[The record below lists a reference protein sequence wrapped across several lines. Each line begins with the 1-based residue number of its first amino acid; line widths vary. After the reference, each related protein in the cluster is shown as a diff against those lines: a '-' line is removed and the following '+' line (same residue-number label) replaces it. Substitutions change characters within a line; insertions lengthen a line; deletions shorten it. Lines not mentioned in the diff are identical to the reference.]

1 MSSNFKEVLG
11 LIEKFETVFDEY
23 QQALEKDKEAVFQN
37 LNQSWKKMK
46 EEQAE
51 IESLEHNISS
61 QSSELTEL
69 KMKSELLD
77 KQLTDLNSIKQ
88 ESLSKV
94 TELKSSLEKVIIELK
109 TPMIELESYQSKLT
123 SLNEKLNS
131 KELENAEL
139 EQKKLDNENR
149 EHQLKVLYT
158 EEKMDELERKLASL
172 KRNNYFTTF
181 LIENSKE
188 ELSEVDIISTIMNQ
202 GSCNLDELKN
212 LLDVPP
218 IMAIRTIKQLA
229 VKGIIN
235 LDESTNIVSLP

>member
-1 MSSNFKEVLG
+1 MSSNFKEDLG

-46 EEQAE
+46 EEQTE
-51 IESLEHNISS
+51 IESLAHNISS

-109 TPMIELESYQSKLT
+109 TPMIELEGYQSKLT
-123 SLNEKLNS
+123 SLNEKLNL
-131 KELENAEL
+131 KELDKVEL
-139 EQKKLDNENR
+139 EQKKIDNENR
-149 EHQLKVLYT
+149 EQQLKVLYT

-172 KRNNYFTTF
+172 KRDNYFTTF

-188 ELSEVDIISTIMNQ
+188 ELPEVDIISTIMNQ

>member
-1 MSSNFKEVLG
+1 MSSNLKEVLG

-37 LNQSWKKMK
+37 LNLSWKKMK
-46 EEQAE
+46 EEQTE
-51 IESLEHNISS
+51 IESLEQNISS
-61 QSSELTEL
+61 QNSELTEL

-77 KQLTDLNSIKQ
+77 KQLSDLNSIKQ
-88 ESLSKV
+88 ENLSKV
-94 TELKSSLEKVIIELK
+94 KELKSSLEKVMVESK
-109 TPMIELESYQSKLT
+109 TPMIELEGFKSKLT
-123 SLNEKLNS
+123 SLNEKLNL
-131 KELENAEL
+131 KESEKAEL

-158 EEKMDELERKLASL
+158 EEKMDELDGKLASL
-172 KRNNYFTTF
+172 KKDNYFTTF

-212 LLDVPP
+212 LLEVPP

>member
-1 MSSNFKEVLG
+1 MSSNLKEVLG

-37 LNQSWKKMK
+37 LNLSWKKMK
-46 EEQAE
+46 EEQTE
-51 IESLEHNISS
+51 IESLEQNISS
-61 QSSELTEL
+61 QNSELTEL
-69 KMKSELLD
+69 KTKSELLD
-77 KQLTDLNSIKQ
+77 KQLSDLNSIKL
-88 ESLSKV
+88 ENLSKV
-94 TELKSSLEKVIIELK
+94 TELKSSLEKVITESK
-109 TPMIELESYQSKLT
+109 TPMIELEGYQSKLA

-131 KELENAEL
+131 KETEKAEL

-158 EEKMDELERKLASL
+158 EEKMDELDRKLASL
-172 KRNNYFTTF
+172 KRDNYFTTF

-188 ELSEVDIISTIMNQ
+188 ELPEVDIISTVMNQ

-212 LLDVPP
+212 LLEVPP

>member
-149 EHQLKVLYT
+149 EQQLKALYT